1 MSLKDTLAK
10 KLETQTDYWNK
21 QIEKIRTDAETKK
34 AEAKDR
40 QAEAEIEQEVS
51 EQIQDLQQRV
61 DEAQDKLREVREA
74 GESQIKTIQGAV
86 ESWLSDK
93 SGKK

>member
-10 KLETQTDYWNK
+10 KIETQTDYWNK

-34 AEAKDR
+34 AQAKDQ
-40 QAEAEIEQEVS
+40 QAQAEIEKEVS
-51 EQIQDLQQRV
+51 EQIQDLQERI
-61 DEAQDKLREVREA
+61 DEAQDKLKEVRDA

-86 ESWLSDK
+86 ESWLSQR